1 MCKVSVI
8 MPLFNANKYI
18 YKTIH
23 SILNQTYPDFELI
36 IIDDK
41 SLDNSVDIV
50 NSIKDKRI
58 KLYMNE
64 KNMGIAYTRNRAL
77 DLCNGEYIAI
87 MDDDDIAPDYR
98 FKDEVEFL
106 NGNKEIDIVAGNT
119 CFIDENDKVTGM
131 GERVI
136 RNPELIKAYLM
147 LGNVFGNSTAMVR
160 KNFIRKYN
168 IHYKNNMY
176 GAEDYRFWA
185 ECSVYGKIS
194 ALDKVM
200 LYWRKHNNESDKIK
214 NNFIKERKKTIS
226 DIQKYL
232 LKHYGFYFTE
242 QQEDF
247 LLWIFAEDGQLE
259 SKKDIE
265 DLYKIFKEIIYQAEK
280 LKLDNYNEIVMMCR
294 KKFGKK
300 CGTAFFLWA

>member
-136 RNPELIKAYLM
+136 RNSRINKSISNARKCFLEIVQQWLEKILYENIISITRIICMVLKII
-147 LGNVFGNSTAMVR
+147 GFGLSVQYMV
-160 KNFIRKYN
+160 KF
-168 IHYKNNMY
+168 
-176 GAEDYRFWA
+176 
-185 ECSVYGKIS
+185 
-194 ALDKVM
+194 
-200 LYWRKHNNESDKIK
+200 
-214 NNFIKERKKTIS
+214 
-226 DIQKYL
+226 Q
-232 LKHYGFYFTE
+232 
-242 QQEDF
+242 
-247 LLWIFAEDGQLE
+247 LWI
-259 SKKDIE
+259 
-265 DLYKIFKEIIYQAEK
+265 K
-280 LKLDNYNEIVMMCR
+280 LCCIGENITMKVI
-294 KKFGKK
+294 K
-300 CGTAFFLWA
+300 